1 MAHLFERLFGTVA
14 VSEGRIFYRFRW
26 MSRLSF
32 PSSAHLVA
40 AGVSWPCVGM
50 FFFQNPKFLTNPSTN
65 QREEVW
71 PVTVHWKDVRNR
83 EFLWFWFYVF
93 ATGVITDPWQFAVF
107 AMCHYITCVELAHMV
122 DATQHIGWMGFSA
135 SVVVLGFMQVARTGN
150 QNRNDSDYITFASII
165 RRNLPNKK
173 KKGQSRMTGT
183 LPSDKAWSDLKH
195 VPKCLCSRDNCDSR
209 SNPRMEQ
216 YVCSY
221 NGCDSTIET
230 GGSTLAPSARIAEKS
245 SGKHADKV
253 FCSACS
259 WFTS

>member
-1 MAHLFERLFGTVA
+1 
-14 VSEGRIFYRFRW
+14 
-26 MSRLSF
+26 
-32 PSSAHLVA
+32 
-40 AGVSWPCVGM
+40 
-50 FFFQNPKFLTNPSTN
+50 
-65 QREEVW
+65 
-71 PVTVHWKDVRNR
+71 
-83 EFLWFWFYVF
+83 
-93 ATGVITDPWQFAVF
+93 
-107 AMCHYITCVELAHMV
+107 MV